1 MSTSWITHRNEKIL
15 YVDYRGKKTE
25 EALEL
30 LAEEASIIRKAD
42 SPLLVLDDMRDFT
55 LTKEFLAQ
63 GKALGKELSP
73 KVKKM
78 AQVFAINGI
87 KRIIA
92 NSFISFSGMQIRM
105 FDEDEMEKAKE
116 YLVM

>member
-15 YVDYRGKKTE
+15 YVDYRGKE
-25 EALEL
+25 
-30 LAEEASIIRKAD
+30 
-42 SPLLVLDDMRDFT
+42 
-55 LTKEFLAQ
+55 
-63 GKALGKELSP
+63 LGKELNP

-92 NSFISFSGMQIRM
+92 NSFINFTGMQIRM
-105 FDEDEMEKAKE
+105 FDENEMEKAKE